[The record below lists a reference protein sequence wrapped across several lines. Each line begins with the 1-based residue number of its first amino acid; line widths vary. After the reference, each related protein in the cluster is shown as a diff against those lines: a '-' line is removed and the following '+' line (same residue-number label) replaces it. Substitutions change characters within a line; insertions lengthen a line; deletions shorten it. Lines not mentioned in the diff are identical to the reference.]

1 MGGNTWKKIGFTTA
15 HLSQAVDLDL
25 SSKLKLH
32 VRRLGDADVAR
43 GLNKCISVHVN
54 EICELYTRHTVY
66 YMSGSLLCGSSWCF
80 FHLFLFP
87 VQRFFVWFFLTSIG
101 GSEGDIHSTDR
112 GNAIVILGNKN
123 KNDLPSIYSRLLHT
137 GQWFLCA
144 FLITCVAVVLK
155 NLMTSYRI
163 ASMTCRK
170 DFCCCSLMSK
180 HVKSTQ
186 SLTAAALLFIHH
198 QCVFVSFTCGRQG
211 RYNRLRSDRCRLWV
225 AHGALHSWLTW
236 ALRGNGFCAL
246 PVPPPPGHVGS
257 VCFCKP

>member
-1 MGGNTWKKIGFTTA
+1 MPMLLVGWINVFQFTSMKFVNCTRDI
-15 HLSQAVDLDL
+15 QYITCQDL
-25 SSKLKLH
+25 SSVALP
-32 VRRLGDADVAR
+32 DVSSIFF
-43 GLNKCISVHVN
+43 C
-54 EICELYTRHTVY
+54 
-66 YMSGSLLCGSSWCF
+66 SLFKGFLFGSSW
-80 FHLFLFP
+80 LRLEG
-87 VQRFFVWFFLTSIG
+87 QRVTFTPQIG
-101 GSEGDIHSTDR
+101 
-112 GNAIVILGNKN
+112 GNAIVILGDKN